1 MATKKQITK
10 CPKSLKLGGFG
21 ESAEALES
29 KGEKA
34 VFITA
39 SKPTLANLRKL
50 SVWLNS
56 AIAWIEEGK
65 Q

>member
-1 MATKKQITK
+1 MAAKKQIAK
-10 CPKSLKLGGFG
+10 RPKSLKLGSFG
-21 ESAEALES
+21 ESADALES
-29 KGEKA
+29 SGERT

-50 SVWLNS
+50 AVWLNS

>member
-10 CPKSLKLGGFG
+10 RPKFFKLGSFG
-21 ESAEALES
+21 EGAEALES

-39 SKPTLANLRKL
+39 AKTTLANLRKL
-50 SVWLNS
+50 AVWLNS